1 MNTPTPTPRTDTATY
16 PADCLGKTL
25 VTNRDCARELERE
38 LTTLTA
44 ELTIALTKWNGALER
59 ALKAEAE
66 LAKIVS
72 AKPYI
77 ESFSDDALDIE
88 YFRHLKEVEDEC
100 LEQAIIN
107 GKGAQREADLLGK
120 IERLERELAKV
131 QDTKELNRINDSYEH
146 EMQTFSKR
154 PSNRIMTDVIL

>member
-1 MNTPTPTPRTDTATY
+1 MTPIDQFKILKETFDHVTDMYDNAMTRA
-16 PADCLGKTL
+16 
-25 VTNRDCARELERE
+25 ERAETE
-38 LTTLTA
+38 LTV
-44 ELTIALTKWNGALER
+44 ALAKWNGALER

-66 LAKIVS
+66 LAGITS
-72 AKPYI
+72 ARPPI
-77 ESFSDDALDIE
+77 ETFSDDALDIE
-88 YFRHLKEVEDEC
+88 YFRHLKEVENEC

-131 QDTKELNRINDSYEH
+131 RYTKELNHINDSYEH

-154 PSNRIMTDVIL
+154 PSNRTMTDVTL